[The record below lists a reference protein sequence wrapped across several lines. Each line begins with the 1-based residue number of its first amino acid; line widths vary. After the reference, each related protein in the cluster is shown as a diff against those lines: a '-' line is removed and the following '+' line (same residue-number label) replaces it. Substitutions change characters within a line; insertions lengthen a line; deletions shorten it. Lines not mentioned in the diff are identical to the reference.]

1 MTTDLAAIPDQY
13 LARGRYSASLS
24 ALSSELNVADYS
36 IRQAYRRWR
45 AKGWAF
51 SPARG
56 LYVFVPSS
64 HRARGVVPPLWYIS
78 AMMNYLDRKYYV
90 GLLSAAEQH
99 GSGHQ
104 APQVFQVF
112 VDRELKDRVVQGQR
126 LEFHTHRAVEE
137 TPVASITVPSGSA
150 RLSSREAT
158 VADLVAFVVAS
169 GGWNTVT
176 TVVAE
181 LSEKGL
187 DPHALA
193 SAARRHPTS
202 VQRRLGWVLDRVSE
216 GLTEQLREQVGDVS
230 DPIPLST
237 GGSNGGEVDR
247 RWGVRVNHQIEVDW

>member
-1 MTTDLAAIPDQY
+1 MTTDLASIPDQY
-13 LARGRYSASLS
+13 LARGRHTASLS

-64 HRARGVVPPLWYIS
+64 HRARGVVPPLWYVNP
-78 AMMNYLDRKYYV
+78 MMNYLGRIYYV

-99 GSGHQ
+99 GSAHQ

-112 VDRELKDRVVQGQR
+112 VDRELKDREVQGQR
-126 LEFHTHRAVEE
+126 LEFHTHRAVKE
-137 TPVASITVPSGSA
+137 TPVVSVTVPSGNA

-158 VADLVAFVVAS
+158 AADLVAFADAS
-169 GGWNTVT
+169 GGWNTIA
-176 TVVAE
+176 TVIAE
-181 LSEKGL
+181 LTEQVL

-216 GLTEQLREQVGDVS
+216 GLTDELRGQVGNVS
-230 DPIPLST
+230 DPIPL
-237 GGSNGGEVDR
+237 GAAGAHDGELNR
-247 RWGVRVNHQIEVDW
+247 RWGVRVNCLIEFDW